1 MLIDSHCHLLDERL
15 NAEEEIARMK
25 EDGLLAVVENGFD
38 LDSSRRASELA
49 QRHEGVYC
57 AVGCHPEEAGGY
69 KAEDEEEYLALCALP
84 KTVAVGEI
92 GLDYYYEIAPRDL
105 QRKVFIAQLIW
116 AHKAKKPVNLHIRD
130 AYGEAYDI
138 LKEHRELLTDGFLLH
153 CYGGSAEMAE
163 RFAEMGAYFAFGGVI
178 TFKNA
183 KKEDVLK
190 SVPKDRLLFETDCPY
205 MTPEPFRGRVNRPAY
220 VKYVAKKAAE
230 ILGMS
235 EEEAGR
241 LSVENTLRYYRIAK

>member
-1 MLIDSHCHLLDERL
+1 
-15 NAEEEIARMK
+15 
-25 EDGLLAVVENGFD
+25 
-38 LDSSRRASELA
+38 
-49 QRHEGVYC
+49 
-57 AVGCHPEEAGGY
+57 
-69 KAEDEEEYLALCALP
+69 
-84 KTVAVGEI
+84 
-92 GLDYYYEIAPRDL
+92 
-105 QRKVFIAQLIW
+105 
-116 AHKAKKPVNLHIRD
+116 
-130 AYGEAYDI
+130 
-138 LKEHRELLTDGFLLH
+138 
-153 CYGGSAEMAE
+153 MAE

-220 VKYVAKKAAE
+220 VKYVVKRAAE

-235 EEEAGR
+235 EEEAGW

>member
-1 MLIDSHCHLLDERL
+1 M
-15 NAEEEIARMK
+15 
-25 EDGLLAVVENGFD
+25 
-38 LDSSRRASELA
+38 
-49 QRHEGVYC
+49 
-57 AVGCHPEEAGGY
+57 
-69 KAEDEEEYLALCALP
+69 
-84 KTVAVGEI
+84 
-92 GLDYYYEIAPRDL
+92 

-130 AYGEAYDI
+130 AYGEAYAI

-205 MTPEPFRGRVNRPAY
+205 MTPVPYRGKRNHP
-220 VKYVAKKAAE
+220 KYVYHVAEKLAE
-230 ILGMS
+230 IKGLAV
-235 EEEAGR
+235 EEIINQTYENGR
-241 LSVENTLRYYRIAK
+241 RLFKID